1 MMITATFKPTHVVVN
16 GLIVYKNEEGEILST
31 EAQTFEYMK
40 DKFGNLVE
48 VKTNNILKLKFGGCY
63 EPIIRSH

>member
-1 MMITATFKPTHVVVN
+1 MVITATFKPTHVVVN

-40 DKFGNLVE
+40 DRFGNLVE
-48 VKTNNILKLKFGGCY
+48 INNNDILKLKFGDYKPFSYC
-63 EPIIRSH
+63 S